1 MQARKSLAVISLL
14 VEGNW
19 LPISNLVVGQ
29 VGRYRYSL
37 YSPHDNA
44 TVSIVVDIQLVG
56 RTKVVS
62 LHSCVWLEN
71 ATDVA
76 IKLRLHVPPSL
87 LVVAPEQA
95 VEYDPSLRTESGRM
109 TLSPVPSAG
118 SIPRVPRSVA
128 PSSAPGGSRTLPP
141 NGACAPGA
149 CGSGGMNSV
158 SGHAPGDHRPIL
170 YSSAA
175 SVTTL
180 ILDSFIL
187 HLRCPVV

>member
-1 MQARKSLAVISLL
+1 MQARKKLAVISLL

-29 VGRYRYSL
+29 VGQYRYSL

-44 TVSIVVDIQLVG
+44 SVSIVVDIQLVG

-95 VEYDPSLRTESGRM
+95 VDEDHSHRTESGRLS
-109 TLSPVPSAG
+109 LSPVPSAS
-118 SIPRVPRSVA
+118 SIPRIPRTRA
-128 PSSAPGGSRTLPP
+128 SSPVPGGSRTLAPV
-141 NGACAPGA
+141 GASVSGTS
-149 CGSGGMNSV
+149 GSGGHTSV
-158 SGHAPGDHRPIL
+158 AAHASGTCTHIHSLSTMQIG
-170 YSSAA
+170 
-175 SVTTL
+175 
-180 ILDSFIL
+180 
-187 HLRCPVV
+187 